1 MLATITAHT
10 TTPFLLL
17 PPPPPLLLLLPLQ
30 LVLLLPPP
38 PRRYHH
44 YQCNFRLQLLPLP
57 LLLLLLTLTARPLQV
72 LLPLLLDLRISSAPK
87 HSESSCGPTK
97 DYMPISF
104 KNEKACYT
112 PNAQPRNASHPNESW
127 HSLEL
132 TLLQSPGILWKP
144 YIPKYLQLQYL

>member
-17 PPPPPLLLLLPLQ
+17 PPPSPPLLLLLPLQ

-44 YQCNFRLQLLPLP
+44 YQCNLRLQLLPLP

-104 KNEKACYT
+104 KNYIASPALRRPAPHGGSGKSLLHPQRPAKECVA
-112 PNAQPRNASHPNESW
+112 PERELAQS
-127 HSLEL
+127 
-132 TLLQSPGILWKP
+132 
-144 YIPKYLQLQYL
+144 